1 MLRGQRRIDPGC
13 DCVRIVY
20 ACRRCDPAT
29 VPAEHRLVTAG
40 PNTVGPIPK
49 GLCGPGLLAYT
60 LTAKYADH
68 LPLHRLAG
76 VIARSGVTVSTST
89 LGDWVRQAAGL
100 LTPLCQWMHRRV
112 LAAPILWTDDTRV
125 NVRVPG
131 RKSTA
136 TGHLWVTVGD
146 HSAPYTTFHFTRS
159 YAAADGPDQFL
170 NGSTGFVH
178 ADCLAQYDG
187 VFTAGAKQ

>member
-1 MLRGQRRIDPGC
+1 T
-13 DCVRIVY
+13 VRVSY
-20 ACRRCDPAT
+20 ACRRCRPTA
-29 VPAEHRLVTAG
+29 VPADERIATAG

-68 LPLHRLAG
+68 LPLNRLAG

-89 LGDWVRQAAGL
+89 LGAWVRQAAEL

-112 LAAPILWTDDTRV
+112 LAAPVLWTDDTRV
-125 NVRVPG
+125 SVRVPG
-131 RKSTA
+131 SKCTA

-146 HSAPYTTFHFTRS
+146 ASAPYTTFHFTRS
-159 YAAADGPDQFL
+159 YATADGPDVFL
-170 NGSTGFVH
+170 
-178 ADCLAQYDG
+178 
-187 VFTAGAKQ
+187 